1 MKTVLARADA
11 IRLENRIEL
20 RVVFTNEKPSL
31 SPPLSFFLVACS
43 YNEIF
48 SPVCIIY
55 ILSSFR
61 ELSQFSRNE
70 TLKIN

>member
-20 RVVFTNEKPSL
+20 RVVFTNEKPFLSL
-31 SPPLSFFLVACS
+31 PLFFLVACS

>member
-31 SPPLSFFLVACS
+31 SFFLVACS

-48 SPVCIIY
+48 SPVRIIY

-61 ELSQFSRNE
+61 ELSQVSRNE